1 MLPCVCVSC
10 CLCLCVCVCVF
21 VCVCVCVCVCVSK
34 WWICEKARTQKLLTK
49 ALKGVRWMCSSFPEW
64 ERLTSVECTRSAC
77 INNINND
84 NSEGEILR
92 TPHTGSRF
100 PKCRTGRRLMPSL
113 NTCSTGSAEEVLCTS
128 RVPFCI
134 AQSSKRRKQH
144 EA

>member
-1 MLPCVCVSC
+1 MLQNKPPSTITKTIYCAYLFNPVYCVAVDAS
-10 CLCLCVCVCVF
+10 LCVCFVLSVS
-21 VCVCVCVCVCVSK
+21 VCVCVCVCVCMCVCVSK

-64 ERLTSVECTRSAC
+64 ERLTSVECTRYAC

-100 PKCRTGRRLMPSL
+100 PKCL
-113 NTCSTGSAEEVLCTS
+113 VLLTLP
-128 RVPFCI
+128 VGI
-134 AQSSKRRKQH
+134 TA
-144 EA
+144 